1 VSLFL
6 TFITSLMLGM
16 RHATDPDHIV
26 AVTTIVSRERSVVKA
41 AGIGAVWGIGHTVT
55 LLLVG
60 GAIIAFKVAFNARLG
75 LSLELSV
82 AIMLIVLGLLN
93 IFDVRAST
101 RGISMAMSPPL
112 RHRHRIL
119 SKSPCRPSPALK
131 RPAPATPS
139 AISASRPF
147 VVGIVHGLA
156 GSAGAALLIVPL
168 IDDPRWAA
176 LYLLTFGL
184 GTIVG
189 MAFITLTIALPSLL
203 ATAHLPSLQRSLR
216 IASGAVSLV
225 FGLYLA
231 HKIGFTD
238 GLFTS
243 DPRWTPR

>member
-1 VSLFL
+1 MSLFL

-41 AGIGAVWGIGHTVT
+41 AGIGAVWGIGHTIT

-101 RGISMAMSPPL
+101 R
-112 RHRHRIL
+112 R
-119 SKSPCRPSPALK
+119 
-131 RPAPATPS
+131 
-139 AISASRPF
+139 ISASRPF

>member
-26 AVTTIVSRERSVVKA
+26 AVTTIVSSERSVMKA
-41 AGIGAVWGIGHTVT
+41 AGIGAVWGIGHTLT

-60 GAIIAFKVAFNARLG
+60 GSIIAFKVVFDARLG
-75 LSLELSV
+75 LSLELCV
-82 AIMLIVLGLLN
+82 AVMLIVLGLLN
-93 IFDVRAST
+93 LFDVRTST
-101 RGISMAMSPPL
+101 RGIGG
-112 RHRHRIL
+112 
-119 SKSPCRPSPALK
+119 
-131 RPAPATPS
+131 
-139 AISASRPF
+139 SRPF
-147 VVGIVHGLA
+147 FVGIVHGLA

-176 LYLLTFGL
+176 LYLFTFGL

-189 MAFITLTIALPSLL
+189 MAIVTVAIAAPSLL
-203 ATAHLPSLQRSLR
+203 AAGHIPKMQRSLR
-216 IASGAVSLV
+216 LASGAVSVV

-231 HKIGFTD
+231 HKIGFAD

>member
-41 AGIGAVWGIGHTVT
+41 AGIGAVWGIGHTIT

-101 RGISMAMSPPL
+101 RG
-112 RHRHRIL
+112 
-119 SKSPCRPSPALK
+119 
-131 RPAPATPS
+131 
-139 AISASRPF
+139 ISASRPF

-189 MAFITLTIALPSLL
+189 MAFVTLTIALPSLL
-203 ATAHLPSLQRSLR
+203 ASAHLPSFQRSVR

-243 DPRWTPR
+243 DPRWTPQ

>member
-1 VSLFL
+1 MSLFL
-6 TFITSLMLGM
+6 TFIASLMLGM

-41 AGIGAVWGIGHTVT
+41 AGIGAVWGIGHTIT

-60 GAIIAFKVAFNARLG
+60 GAIIAFKVVLDARLG
-75 LSLELSV
+75 LSLEMSV
-82 AIMLIVLGLLN
+82 AVMLIVLGLLN
-93 IFDVRAST
+93 ILDVRAS
-101 RGISMAMSPPL
+101 
-112 RHRHRIL
+112 
-119 SKSPCRPSPALK
+119 ALGLN
-131 RPAPATPS
+131 
-139 AISASRPF
+139 ASRPF
-147 VVGIVHGLA
+147 FVGIVHGLA

-168 IDDPRWAA
+168 IDDARWAA

-189 MAFITLTIALPSLL
+189 MAVVTLTIALPSLL
-203 ATAHLPSLQRSLR
+203 ASAHLPSMQRSLR
-216 IASGAVSLV
+216 LASGAVSLV
-225 FGLYLA
+225 FGIYLA

>member
-41 AGIGAVWGIGHTVT
+41 AWIGAVWGIGHTLT

-60 GAIIAFKVAFNARLG
+60 GSIIAFKVVFDARLG
-75 LSLELSV
+75 LSLELAV
-82 AIMLIVLGLLN
+82 AVMLIVLGLLN
-93 IFDVRAST
+93 LFDVRA
-101 RGISMAMSPPL
+101 
-112 RHRHRIL
+112 
-119 SKSPCRPSPALK
+119 PA
-131 RPAPATPS
+131 RS
-139 AISASRPF
+139 ISASRPF
-147 VVGIVHGLA
+147 FVGIVHGLA

-189 MAFITLTIALPSLL
+189 MTVVTLTIAAPALL
-203 ATAHLPSLQRSLR
+203 ASAHQPNFQRSLR
-216 IASGAVSLV
+216 IASGAVSVV

-231 HKIGFTD
+231 HKIGFGD
-238 GLFTS
+238 GLFTAAPHWS
-243 DPRWTPR
+243 PR

>member
-1 VSLFL
+1 MSLFL

-101 RGISMAMSPPL
+101 R
-112 RHRHRIL
+112 R
-119 SKSPCRPSPALK
+119 
-131 RPAPATPS
+131 
-139 AISASRPF
+139 ISASRPF